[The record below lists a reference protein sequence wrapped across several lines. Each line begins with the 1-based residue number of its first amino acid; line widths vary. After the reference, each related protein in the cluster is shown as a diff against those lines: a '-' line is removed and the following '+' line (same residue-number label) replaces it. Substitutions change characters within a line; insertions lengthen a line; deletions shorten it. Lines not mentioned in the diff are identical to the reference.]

1 MTYTI
6 YNIYI
11 TDIQYII
18 YCTKYHYDIDIIIE
32 YIRYR
37 NVIIIALA
45 MTYK

>member
-1 MTYTI
+1 MFYGTCVDYLTY
-6 YNIYI
+6 Y
-11 TDIQYII
+11 D
-18 YCTKYHYDIDIIIE
+18 YHYGIDIIIE